1 MDGGVAHS
9 MHAGQFWLCQAE
21 QPLSAERRARHR
33 VELKPL
39 DDTEVEKQL
48 EGKKGGGGRRKWD
61 THVLKGE

>member
-39 DDTEVEKQL
+39 GTDSTESAL
-48 EGKKGGGGRRKWD
+48 
-61 THVLKGE
+61 